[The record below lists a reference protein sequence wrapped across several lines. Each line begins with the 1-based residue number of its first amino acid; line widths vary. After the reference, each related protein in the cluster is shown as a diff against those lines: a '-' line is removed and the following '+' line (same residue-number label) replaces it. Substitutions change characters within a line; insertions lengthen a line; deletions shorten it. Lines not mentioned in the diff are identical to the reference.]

1 MGGEISMTPKL
12 KLSSRPAISNRNR
25 SRRTSELRGP
35 ATGLRYPATMEV
47 LAIKAETL
55 LQSVKAKYI

>member
-1 MGGEISMTPKL
+1 MTPKL
-12 KLSSRPAISNRNR
+12 KLCSRSAISNPRR
-25 SRRTSELRGP
+25 SRRTSERRGA